1 MTENILHIGIDDTDS
16 TKRGCTTYV
25 AALLVERL
33 EKLGANF
40 IDYPNLVRLNPNVPW
55 KTRGNGALCLRMQYD
70 RCLLPKIKETVISTV
85 EEQSDL
91 ESRGTDPGIVF
102 LKRKRLP
109 NEVQLFAKNATKGV
123 VDLHDAARL
132 IAKFKGEALA
142 FKSGRGIIGALA
154 AIGQTLSLDHTYEI
168 IAYRKMKNWGT
179 KRRVDQESIFEMDA
193 ATRPYTF
200 NNVDIEKKRVII
212 TPRGPDPIL
221 FGIRGEKAQTVKKA
235 FGMVRILETAERW
248 VIFRSNQGTDAHL
261 EKVKQL
267 SDVEPYQSIVAKGT
281 VSANPRMI
289 RGRHMIFRIKDSTF
303 EVDCAAYEP
312 TGSLRNIVKKLIVD
326 DDVEVFGGVR
336 PPSGDVPLTINLE
349 KLKILKLAPQF
360 VYKNPICLKCGR
372 RLKSMGTNK
381 GFRCD
386 KCGSRYASL
395 TKVETRVKRE
405 VKKGLFITASRSQR
419 HLTKPTIRYGMEKR
433 QGQIDPMIE
442 QWHLP

>member
-1 MTENILHIGIDDTDS
+1 
-16 TKRGCTTYV
+16 
-25 AALLVERL
+25 
-33 EKLGANF
+33 
-40 IDYPNLVRLNPNVPW
+40 
-55 KTRGNGALCLRMQYD
+55 
-70 RCLLPKIKETVISTV
+70 
-85 EEQSDL
+85 
-91 ESRGTDPGIVF
+91 
-102 LKRKRLP
+102 
-109 NEVQLFAKNATKGV
+109 
-123 VDLHDAARL
+123 
-132 IAKFKGEALA
+132 
-142 FKSGRGIIGALA
+142 
-154 AIGQTLSLDHTYEI
+154 
-168 IAYRKMKNWGT
+168 
-179 KRRVDQESIFEMDA
+179 MDA

-200 NNVDIEKKRVII
+200 NNVDFEKKRVII

-221 FGIRGEKAQTVKKA
+221 FGIRGEKAQTVKRA
-235 FGMVRILETAERW
+235 FGMVRILEPVERW
-248 VIFRSNQGTDAHL
+248 VIFRTNQGTDAHL
-261 EKVKQL
+261 EKMQQL
-267 SDVEPYQSIVAKGT
+267 SDVEPYHSIVAKGT

-289 RGRHMIFRIKDSTF
+289 RGRHMIFRIKDSTS

-312 TGSLRNIVKKLIVD
+312 TGSLRNLVKKLIVD

-336 PPSGDVPLTINLE
+336 PASRDIPLTINLE
-349 KLKILKLAPQF
+349 KLKILKLAPQLL
-360 VYKNPICLKCGR
+360 YHNPICLKCGR